1 MASNPPTTN
10 QITVASPP
18 TALDVTQQVLASMA
32 ALQGVPTDYNIGSNI
47 RTIMEAQGSVI
58 EQQGIAALALALQT
72 IAYSAMSLFKIVP
85 NVAQPASGVLT
96 FTTAILNPPPASQN
110 VSIPLGT
117 LVSTTGGVQF
127 VTTSNVV
134 LLSGSTSVTAPAEAS
149 LGGTV
154 GNVPGGSITQLLS
167 SPGYPLSVTNVNAFT
182 GGTNAE
188 TPAQAQ
194 TRLAAAISSLVG
206 GSPVSVANAVI
217 GAVASG
223 TTETVQYSTC
233 YEPWLNNSTWSLSGN
248 ASVSGLA
255 GFNVYIDNGTGTASS
270 ALVSAAIT
278 KLNGSFGPPT
288 VSAYRPGGVP
298 YNVYPVTPVYANVV
312 VSGSLAATA
321 NLAQVSGAIAG
332 AVTGYFTLPF
342 GTSAFQA
349 AIAAVASNAAL
360 GAMTSIAVTLAYGS
374 TSGTAVSAVSAIPY
388 QRVVLQ
394 SLQVNI

>member
-1 MASNPPTTN
+1 MT
-10 QITVASPP
+10 
-18 TALDVTQQVLASMA
+18 LASMA

-47 RTIMEAQGSVI
+47 RTIMEAEGSVI
-58 EQQGIAALALALQT
+58 EQQGISALALALQT
-72 IAYSAMSLFKIVP
+72 IAYSAMSLFKITP
-85 NVAQPASGVLT
+85 NVAQPASGIVT
-96 FTTAILNPPPASQN
+96 FATANLNPPPASQN
-110 VSIPLGT
+110 VSIPSGT

-127 VTTSNVV
+127 VTTSTVI
-134 LLSGSTSVTAPAEAS
+134 LLSGSTSITAPADAV

-154 GNVPGGSITQLLS
+154 GNVPGGSIVQLLS
-167 SPGYPLSVTNVNAFT
+167 SPGYPLSVTNVSGFT

-188 TPAQAQ
+188 SPAQAQ

-206 GSPVSVANAVI
+206 GSPVSVANSVI
-217 GAVASG
+217 GVVASG

-233 YEPWLNNSTWSLSGN
+233 YEPWLNNATWSLSGN
-248 ASVSGLA
+248 SGVSGLA
-255 GFNVYIDNGTGTASS
+255 GFNVYIDNGTGTASA

-288 VSAYRPGGVP
+288 VSAYRPSGVP
-298 YNVYPVTPVYANVV
+298 FNVYPVTPVYANVV
-312 VSGSLAATA
+312 VSGSLAPTA
-321 NLAQVSGAIAG
+321 LLAQVSGAITG

-360 GAMTSIAVTLAYGS
+360 GAMTSISVTLAYGS
-374 TSGTAVSAVSAIPY
+374 ASGTAVSAVSAIPY

-394 SLQVNI
+394 SLQVNV